1 MNLQAEH
8 SGSLLSIFHSF
19 RRNFSLILE
28 MTKREIRKKYQ
39 GSMIGLAWTFINPLL
54 MLIVYTF
61 VFSVVFK
68 ARWGVSA
75 DESRV
80 DFAIILFAGLIVF
93 GIFSESINQ
102 APSLILSNVN
112 YVKKVIFP
120 LEILSWVSL
129 GSILFQAAISF
140 GILLLAQLLLKGF
153 MPWTVIYFPLVI
165 LPLILLCLGS
175 SWFIA
180 SLGVFVRDIGQ
191 VLVFLTTILMFT
203 SAIFFPITALSEK
216 YQTILKLNPIAVLVE
231 ESRKVLVYGESP
243 NWLAVGVLLVLGVLF
258 AHFGYWWFQKTR
270 KGFADVL

>member
-8 SGSLLSIFHSF
+8 SSSLFSMFHSF
-19 RRNFSLILE
+19 KRNRRLTFE

-68 ARWGVSA
+68 ARWGVDA
-75 DESRV
+75 NESRV

-93 GIFSESINQ
+93 GIFSEAVNQ
-102 APSLILSNVN
+102 APSLIINNVN

-129 GSILFQAAISF
+129 GSILFQAAISI
-140 GILLLAQLLLKGF
+140 GILLLVQLLLKGSI
-153 MPWTVIYFPLVI
+153 PWTFIYFPFVI
-165 LPLILLCLGS
+165 LPLVLASLGS

-180 SLGVFVRDIGQ
+180 ALGVFVRDIGQ
-191 VLVFLTTILMFT
+191 VLGFLTTVLMFT
-203 SAIFFPITALSEK
+203 SAIFFPITALSERN
-216 YQTILKLNPIAVLVE
+216 QAILKLNPIALLVE
-231 ESRKVLVYGESP
+231 ESRKVLVYGQAP
-243 NWLAVGVLLVLGVLF
+243 NWLAVGGLWVLGMLL
-258 AHFGYWWFQKTR
+258 AYFGYWWFQKTR
-270 KGFADVL
+270 RGFADVL